1 MDARSAYRLRHVAGC
16 VQATALRSCS
26 DRLISNHVG
35 AAEQVLFPPP
45 DADGGWP
52 QTFDAAETRAAA
64 GLDIERLEQAFEY
77 CRRSTPHGG
86 LTVVRHGKLAFEK
99 YFGRAH
105 RDSNPDMASTG
116 KAFCSVAC
124 GIMLDEFKDQ
134 LPQGLDTKV
143 FTEEYLPREAFPLDD
158 ERKAQIS
165 LGQLLCMTA
174 GMHGEGT
181 SPGVVNGKVHPL
193 KAVMNSTFQP
203 AVDAKFGFRRG
214 GNLQDISQL
223 DLSSITA
230 PLWIEPGG
238 GYSYSSPSPHVASIV
253 LRRVTGVDLKDY
265 IEEKL
270 ATPMGWGPWDYCHR
284 WDVPSNGAGSIA
296 LHATDA
302 LRFGYC
308 LLHKYVHRPQATV
321 PRMHER
327 SPFHISS
334 SRHQVHP
341 SMCDCVKCTVCCLP
355 EVDGVSNNLYRLTT
369 SSFVGPPRLLIHMPR
384 K

>member
-1 MDARSAYRLRHVAGC
+1 MHIPGQPEEREGAHATSMDACSVDRLRHVAWC
-16 VQATALRSCS
+16 VCAQPAGSVTSAP
-26 DRLISNHVG
+26 VG
-35 AAEQVLFPPP
+35 AAAEARFPPP
-45 DADGGWP
+45 DAAGGWP
-52 QTFDAAETRAAA
+52 QTSGAAETRAAA

-86 LTVVRHGKLAFEK
+86 LAVVRHGKLAFEQ

-116 KAFCSVAC
+116 KAFCSEAC
-124 GIMLDEFKDQ
+124 GIMLEEFKDR
-134 LPQGLDTKV
+134 LPQGLATKV
-143 FTEEYLPREAFPLDD
+143 FTEEYLPSEAFPLDD
-158 ERKAQIS
+158 HRKAEIS

-181 SPGVVNGKVHPL
+181 APGVVHGKVHPL
-193 KAVMNSTFQP
+193 KAVMSSTFQP
-203 AVDAKFGFRRG
+203 AIDAKFGFKRG

-223 DLSSITA
+223 DMSSITA

-253 LRRVTGVDLKDY
+253 LRRVTGLDLKDY
-265 IEEKL
+265 IGQRL
-270 ATPMGWGPWDYCHR
+270 AEPMGWGPWDYCHR

-308 LLHKYVHRPQATV
+308 LLHK
-321 PRMHER
+321 
-327 SPFHISS
+327 
-334 SRHQVHP
+334 
-341 SMCDCVKCTVCCLP
+341 CVCFP
-355 EVDGVSNNLYRLTT
+355 
-369 SSFVGPPRLLIHMPR
+369 
-384 K
+384 

>member
-1 MDARSAYRLRHVAGC
+1 MNSSAGDRLRHLTHSICTHHSTCTNSCTAGSLGN
-16 VQATALRSCS
+16 TP
-26 DRLISNHVG
+26 VG
-35 AAEQVLFPPP
+35 AAEAAVLFPPP

-52 QTFDAAETRAAA
+52 QTFGADEARAAA
-64 GLDIERLEQAFEY
+64 GLDIGRLEQAFEY

-86 LTVVRHGKLAFEK
+86 LAVIRHGKLAFER

-124 GIMLDEFKDQ
+124 GIMLEEFKDR
-134 LPQGLDTKV
+134 LPQGLATKV
-143 FTEEYLPREAFPLDD
+143 YTEEYLPSEAFPLDD
-158 ERKAQIS
+158 HRKADIT

-174 GMHGEGT
+174 GMHGEGM
-181 SPGVVNGKVHPL
+181 SPGVVNGKVQAL
-193 KAVMNSTFQP
+193 KAVANSTFQP
-203 AVDAKFGFRRG
+203 AIDAKFGFNRG

-223 DLSSITA
+223 DMSSITA

-253 LRRVTGVDLKDY
+253 LRRVTGLDLKDY
-265 IEEKL
+265 IEQKL
-270 ATPMGWGPWDYCHR
+270 ARPMGWGAWDYCHR

-308 LLHKYVHRPQATV
+308 LLHKYVCHCYHSKRLQ
-321 PRMHER
+321 
-327 SPFHISS
+327 
-334 SRHQVHP
+334 
-341 SMCDCVKCTVCCLP
+341 L
-355 EVDGVSNNLYRLTT
+355 LTT
-369 SSFVGPPRLLIHMPR
+369 KMALAQ